1 MSKLYEILFNLFAAV
16 CDYSV
21 VGGGMAGDF
30 NRGAPGPVDYGRVD
44 NFGAGRPVDYAPRN
58 DYDRG
63 TGGPMRNG
71 SGAVAASGYGT
82 GYGDVGYDANF
93 Q

>member
-1 MSKLYEILFNLFAAV
+1 MIVLGM

-21 VGGGMAGDF
+21 VGGGMGGDF
-30 NRGAPGPVDYGRVD
+30 NRGQPGPVDYGRVD
-44 NFGAGRPVDYAPRN
+44 NFGGGRPVDYAPRN

-63 TGGPMRNG
+63 GAGPMRNG
-71 SGAVAASGYGT
+71 SGAVAATGYGT
-82 GYGDVGYDANF
+82 GYGDVGYDSNF